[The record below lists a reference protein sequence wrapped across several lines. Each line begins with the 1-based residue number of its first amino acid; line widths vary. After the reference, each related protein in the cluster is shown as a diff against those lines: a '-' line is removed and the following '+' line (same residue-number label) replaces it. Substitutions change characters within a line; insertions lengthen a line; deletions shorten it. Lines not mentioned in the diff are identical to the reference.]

1 MQEKTV
7 QEETK
12 ETTAE
17 KKDDFAKYTLKDS
30 VFTTLFQDKKYL
42 IQLYRALHPEDTETT
57 EDALTDITI
66 RNVLTNGIYN
76 DLGFRIGD
84 KILFLVEQQSSW
96 TMNIIVRALMYLAQT
111 YHDYFEGQD
120 ADLYGSKKVHVP
132 EPELYVI
139 FAGERA
145 SRPES
150 ISFSEEFFGGK
161 ECAIEVK
168 VKVLYG
174 GKGNDIISQYVAF
187 TKVYNGQVKKYGRS
201 REAVTETIRI
211 CKDRDVL
218 REFLASREKEVI
230 SIMMALFDEEKIMR
244 IHIASERREA
254 AKEAVREAVRE
265 AVENMLKTGKMSAEE
280 IAGYFT
286 GLSVEDVREIERGLL
301 QTR

>member
-1 MQEKTV
+1 MQNETL
-7 QEETK
+7 QEEPK
-12 ETTAE
+12 EKTAE
-17 KKDDFAKYTLKDS
+17 KKDAFAKYRVKDS
-30 VFTTLFQDKKYL
+30 VFATIFRDKKYL

-76 DLGFRIGD
+76 DLAFRVGE
-84 KILFLVEQQSSW
+84 KVMFLVEQQSSW
-96 TMNIIVRALMYLAQT
+96 TMNIIIRALLYLAQT
-111 YHDYFEGQD
+111 YHDYFEEQD

-132 EPELYVI
+132 EPEIYVI
-139 FAGERA
+139 FTGERA

-150 ISFSEEFFGGK
+150 ISLSEEFFGGK

-168 VKVLYG
+168 VKILYG

-187 TKVYNGQVKKYGRS
+187 TKVYNEQMKKYGRS

-218 REFLASREKEVI
+218 REFLAGREKEVI

-244 IHIASERREA
+244 TYVANER
-254 AKEAVREAVRE
+254 REAVRE

-280 IAGYFT
+280 IAGYFKE
-286 GLSVEDVREIERGLL
+286 LSVEDVREIEKGLL
-301 QTR
+301 QTI